1 MVIKEEK
8 MSKESDLIS
17 LFAEIG
23 LTEQKARE
31 TLKNEA
37 LSESLKAVI
46 NEVTR
51 PPFSALVTSKCNVIM
66 HLYSVSHYSL

>member
-8 MSKESDLIS
+8 MSKESDLIA

-51 PPFSALVTSKCNVIM
+51 PP
-66 HLYSVSHYSL
+66 